1 MANIRKHRSGFSD
14 PYVVK
19 DSFQDDNE
27 IFYCTECQ
35 GELNQLFPRANYNE
49 SDADQWLQ
57 CRVCGDIKHKNELK
71 HISKLESFAVT
82 SDNPYERRDLVIGLE
97 IKIKLTSKENELGS
111 KDIRD
116 VIKVARLASSIE
128 EIPFVVRILN
138 KQYRFDGTNKN

>member
-57 CRVCGDIKHKNELK
+57 CRVCGDIKYKNELK

-82 SDNPYERRDLVIGLE
+82 SDNPYERRDLVIGLDN
-97 IKIKLTSKENELGS
+97 KIKLTSKENELKKLRERIDS
-111 KDIRD
+111 EIDEDI
-116 VIKVARLASSIE
+116 KQELKKGN
-128 EIPFVVRILN
+128 VVTIVEDSYYDN
-138 KQYRFDGTNKN
+138 SMI